1 MFAPFWTGAFTPV
14 GNLSL
19 VQWPEEQILGD
30 PGTFAFDFPL
40 KGMRFFPV

>member
-19 VQWPEEQILGD
+19 VQWPEGQWPEGQILGD

-40 KGMRFFPV
+40 